1 MLEKR
6 KVQKAYMKQKTIEK
20 DKIILIS
27 EGAEIIL
34 VNKNYFIKH
43 ADVDTQCKIEKLIM
57 DLTTGEK
64 AKNYIFEGQKWNIY
78 KKNVLNNAATIKKKI
93 NAK

>member
-1 MLEKR
+1 
-6 KVQKAYMKQKTIEK
+6 MKQKMIEK

-27 EGAEIIL
+27 EGAEVIL

-57 DLTTGEK
+57 DLTSGEK
-64 AKNYIFEGQKWNIY
+64 AKNYLFEDQKWFIY
-78 KKNVLNNAATIKKKI
+78 KKNMFNNVAIIKNRNKH
-93 NAK
+93 